1 MLFPGLSNIQKAAT
15 FIFIAEARMNNQPSP
30 NPDTEDLSAHIERAL
45 GLRAAPVDPIEAQRL
60 LKHLRR
66 LEPAAQRA
74 LADAAAGAPDFGA
87 SLRALGAQP

>member
-1 MLFPGLSNIQKAAT
+1 
-15 FIFIAEARMNNQPSP
+15 MNNQPSP
-30 NPDTEDLSAHIERAL
+30 NPDSEDLSAHIERAL
-45 GLRAAPVDPIEAQRL
+45 GLRAAPVDPMEVQRL

-74 LADAAAGAPDFGA
+74 LLADEGAGAPGFAA